1 MMVATNY
8 ISIWSQESGRV
19 IMSLWPMMSI
29 NQCPSIV
36 FIFMLSRSEDM
47 IKSDREAA
55 KLSKWFCSMM
65 LWLHLA
71 GDRVNMG
78 CNDILMLV
86 AAPLAPLSPWCEH
99 RAPGNWS
106 RSPGMWGLG
115 AETAT
120 QIAASETRT
129 VSWNWGPMVPVK
141 GRNTALNMKRPPYT
155 WDLKGNNKWWS
166 WILTI

>member
-8 ISIWSQESGRV
+8 ISIWSQELGRV
-19 IMSLWPMMSI
+19 IMSLWSMMSI

-36 FIFMLSRSEDM
+36 FMFMLSRSEDM

-65 LWLHLA
+65 LLLHLA

-86 AAPLAPLSPWCEH
+86 AAPVS
-99 RAPGNWS
+99 GS
-106 RSPGMWGLG
+106 RWLVPVSRDVGTHSGTG
-115 AETAT
+115 
-120 QIAASETRT
+120 IAASETRA
-129 VSWNWGPMVPVK
+129 VSRDW
-141 GRNTALNMKRPPYT
+141 ALNMRQRPPYT
-155 WDLKGNNKWWS
+155 PDTQVHYTWS
-166 WILTI
+166 WLLLSF

>member
-1 MMVATNY
+1 MTLD
-8 ISIWSQESGRV
+8 IS
-19 IMSLWPMMSI
+19 MLLW
-29 NQCPSIV
+29 
-36 FIFMLSRSEDM
+36 FY
-47 IKSDREAA
+47 
-55 KLSKWFCSMM
+55 
-65 LWLHLA
+65 LA
-71 GDRVNMG
+71 GDTVNMG

-86 AAPLAPLSPWCEH
+86 AAPLAPLSSWCEH

-141 GRNTALNMKRPPYT
+141 ERNTALNMKRPPYT

-166 WILTI
+166 WILKFSLIHIFLHGNFERLFMTIEIFRAQYWQTDQRKEVTKPSVHDI